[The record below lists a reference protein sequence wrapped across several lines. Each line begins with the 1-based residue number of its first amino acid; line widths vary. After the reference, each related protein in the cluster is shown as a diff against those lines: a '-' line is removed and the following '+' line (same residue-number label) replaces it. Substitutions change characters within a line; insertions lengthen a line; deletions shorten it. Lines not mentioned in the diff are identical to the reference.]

1 MKQNMGKTDRII
13 RAVVGLLAIIASFL
27 VSTLAWQ
34 IVLWVVAAIMLIT
47 ASLGICLLYLP
58 FHFSTKK

>member
-1 MKQNMGKTDRII
+1 MRQNMGKTDRII

-27 VSTLAWQ
+27 VSTITWQ